1 MLTAY
6 TRRPDRTT
14 LNSAGPS
21 AVGRRHEEEEEKV
34 GRTQLL
40 YSGCCVTQCLP
51 ASRDSWRGGGVRKV
65 PPLHSLP
72 RCS

>member
-51 ASRDSWRGGGVRKV
+51 ASRDS
-65 PPLHSLP
+65 
-72 RCS
+72 